1 MDKQKKKKML
11 FIGLGTAAAGVLGF
25 FGWEWW
31 KGKKDK
37 KQQEEIAANAGRS
50 QGNAGSGSSDNT
62 RSHYSSNA
70 PSSSGSSDF
79 PLHKGSR
86 GAKVKAFQ
94 QALIAKYGASIL
106 PRYGADG
113 DFGNEVLNAL
123 KKEGLPSTVDE
134 ATYNSIVG
142 GGSSNSNSGSN
153 TSSSLDPT
161 TVANNLFKAVQASD
175 FATSLSIL
183 RTINDTTQYAAADA
197 VYKTIPST
205 WYGGGKKTIVTG
217 VLDAFT
223 DSSQQQQITSEF
235 TRMGLKNNNGKW
247 ALSGLDQ
254 HPLVVTDENTDVF
267 EKDGTKHN
275 VPAKTILGYPFA
287 IKEGWVYFYPVNA
300 PTFLMKVKEDNV
312 TIQKP
317 NN

>member
-1 MDKQKKKKML
+1 MDKQKKKKVL

-50 QGNAGSGSSDNT
+50 QGNAGGSNSENT
-62 RSHYSSNA
+62 KSHYSSNA

-94 QALIAKYGASIL
+94 QALISKYGASIL

-113 DFGNEVLNAL
+113 DFGNEMAAAL
-123 KKEGLPSTVDE
+123 KKEGLPSTIDE
-134 ATYNSIVG
+134 ATYYSIVG
-142 GGSSNSNSGSN
+142 GGSSNNNAGN
-153 TSSSLDPT
+153 TTNNSLDPT
-161 TVANNLFKAVQASD
+161 TTANNLFKAVQAPD
-175 FATSLSIL
+175 FTSTLTIL
-183 RTINDTTQYAAADA
+183 KTINDTTQYAAVDA

-205 WYGGGKKTIVTG
+205 WYDGGKKTIVTG

-247 ALSGLDQ
+247 TLSGLEQ
-254 HPLVVTDENTDVF
+254 HPLVVTDEDTDVF
-267 EKDGTKHN
+267 EKDGTKHS
-275 VPAKTILGYPFA
+275 VPVKTTLGYPFA
-287 IKEGWVYFYPVNA
+287 IKEGWVYFYSINGSV
-300 PTFLMKVKEDNV
+300 LMKVKQDTV
-312 TIQKP
+312 TIQNL